1 MSNDNGL
8 PSLLDTVK
16 RFDRLVSPP
25 VNRFVRT
32 NLFTDSIAALTRFEA
47 RARRQLESRTS
58 TALHMLNMPTAT
70 DMKKVRGQLASLE
83 VRLRDVSDQ
92 LDDRQASKRSTK
104 E

>member
-1 MSNDNGL
+1 M
-8 PSLLDTVK
+8 LDAVK

-25 VNRFVRT
+25 VNKFVRT

-47 RARRQLESRTS
+47 QARRQMERRTS
-58 TALHMLNMPTAT
+58 TAFHMLNMPTAT

-92 LDDRQASKRSTK
+92 LDDRGARKRPTK